1 MALRCTVLVLGSGV
15 AGLSLALEVSSYADV
30 LVVTKRDLEESN
42 TRYAQGGVAAVLD
55 DADSFESHVN
65 DTLIAGAGLNHR
77 RAVEICVEEGPARI
91 AWLQSIGA
99 KFDPPRDA
107 RAEDGGLD
115 LHLEGGHSAR
125 RIVHA
130 ADMTGREIERA
141 LCAAVAARPN
151 IRTLPHHTAVDL
163 IMHSKFGGPDECV
176 GAYLLDET
184 NGEVL
189 TVLARA
195 VVLATGGAGKVYLY
209 TTNPDVTT
217 GDGIAMAY
225 RAGAEIANMEFT
237 QFHPTCLYDPDA
249 RTFLISEALRGEG
262 AILRRPDGSE
272 FMVDHDPRREL
283 APRDVVARA
292 IDYEMKK
299 TGADC
304 MYLDISHK
312 GREFIEH
319 HFPGISS
326 TCLGFGHDLAAG
338 PVPIVP
344 AAHYLC
350 GGISTDLK
358 GRTTIPGLYAIGE
371 CAHTGLH
378 GANRLASNSLLEG
391 LVLAHRAASALRD
404 RPQASDVWPTIDD
417 WDAGQAE
424 SSEEAV
430 VVAQNWAE
438 LRLLMWNYVGI
449 VRSDK
454 RLRRAARRI
463 ALLQE
468 EIVEYYWD
476 YLITRDLL
484 ELRNLATVA
493 ELIVECAS
501 VRKESRGLH
510 FTVDHRETA
519 SVPKD
524 SIKKRGVP
532 AFLRPIDASA

>member
-1 MALRCTVLVLGSGV
+1 MAALRCTVLVLGSGV
-15 AGLSLALEVSSYADV
+15 AGLSLALEAASFGDDV

-42 TRYAQGGVAAVLD
+42 TRYAQGGIAAVLD
-55 DADSFESHVN
+55 RGDSFEAHVA
-65 DTLIAGAGLNHR
+65 DTLEAGAGLNHR
-77 RAVEICVEEGPARI
+77 RAVEICVEEGPERI
-91 AWLQSIGA
+91 AWLQSLGA
-99 KFDPPRDA
+99 RFDPA
-107 RAEDGGLD
+107 VQDGGATLD

-125 RIVHA
+125 RIAHA

-141 LCAAVAARPN
+141 LAAAVAARPN

-176 GAYLLDET
+176 GAYILDEVK
-184 NGEVL
+184 GEVQ

-237 QFHPTCLYDPDA
+237 QFHPTCLYHPAA

-262 AILRRPDGSE
+262 AVLKRPDGSR
-272 FMVDHDPRREL
+272 FMAEHDPRLEL

-292 IDYEMKK
+292 IDFEMKK

-304 MYLDISHK
+304 MYLDISQR
-312 GREFIEH
+312 GREFIDG

-326 TCLGFGHDLAAG
+326 ALRGFGLDLADG

-358 GRTTIPGLYAIGE
+358 GRTSIPGLFAIGE

-391 LVLAHRAASALRD
+391 LVLAHRACSALRD
-404 RPQASDVWPTIDD
+404 LPKEGDVWPDISE
-417 WDAGQAE
+417 WDSSQAQT
-424 SSEEAV
+424 SDEAV
-430 VVAQNWAE
+430 IVTQNWSE
-438 LRLLMWNYVGI
+438 LRELMWNYVGI

-468 EIVEYYWD
+468 EIVEYYWN
-476 YLITRDLL
+476 YFITRDLL
-484 ELRNLATVA
+484 ELRNIATVA

-510 FTVDHRETA
+510 FTVDHKGLA
-519 SVPKD
+519 DVPKD
-524 SIKKRGVP
+524 SVKKRGVP
-532 AFLRPIDASA
+532 AYLRTVTG